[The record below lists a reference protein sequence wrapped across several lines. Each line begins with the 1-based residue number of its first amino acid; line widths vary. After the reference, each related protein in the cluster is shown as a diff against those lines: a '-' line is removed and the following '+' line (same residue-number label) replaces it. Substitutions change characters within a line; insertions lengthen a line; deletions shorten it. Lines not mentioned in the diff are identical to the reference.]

1 MQLDDLGYAAELDG
15 GIRCGAHPRG
25 VKVYHDSVETVRFCY
40 ATMREQIAQQQAELA
55 AERANERYFEDRGW
69 EEARA
74 QEDYEARM
82 GMVDF
87 GTAYR
92 EACPELFAD
101 ENEA

>member
-1 MQLDDLGYAAELDG
+1 MKVDEWGAPVELASG
-15 GIRCGAHPRG
+15 VRCGAHGRG
-25 VKVYHDSVETVRFCY
+25 TPIYHESAAAVKLCY
-40 ATMREQIAQQQAELA
+40 AVAREMEAQSRAEAEAEL
-55 AERANERYFEDRGW
+55 RNERWFEDRGW

-92 EACPELFAD
+92 EACPELFVD
-101 ENEA
+101 EA